1 MNNSEMLFWVL
12 GHLVVYGIFYAF
24 VFHAVYNIKR
34 AVDNKTD
41 MHIKTKRKALIAEL
55 MVENA
60 NLQEHLNII
69 NEQEHNDRVARA
81 ERSLKEY

>member
-24 VFHAVYNIKR
+24 VFHTVYNIKR

-60 NLQEHLNII
+60 NLQEHLNTI